1 MTNEVHPVVE
11 LLIARTESHPEEF
24 RDDYLMSE
32 VRPTVGSGRW
42 FRVIHAIR
50 DHGSEQD
57 NAALSARLRDIRMQQ
72 IHEWTMDEL
81 LNGEDRRREEEERK
95 KQLWQQ
101 QQQQLYQQAYQQ
113 SPHLPS
119 GTALLGAASTAPA
132 QLGGYQQLGLLGAAS
147 TAPAQ
152 LGSWQE
158 IRDEPLTESLIQ
170 QIRKRLGK

>member
-11 LLIARTESHPEEF
+11 LLIARMESHPEEF
-24 RDDYLMSE
+24 KDDYLMSE
-32 VRPTVGSGRW
+32 VRPTAGSGRW
-42 FRVIHAIR
+42 LLATQAIQ
-50 DHGSEQD
+50 DHGSKRDVEAL
-57 NAALSARLRDIRMQQ
+57 NAALSKIYMQY

-113 SPHLPS
+113 
-119 GTALLGAASTAPA
+119 LG
-132 QLGGYQQLGLLGAAS
+132 
-147 TAPAQ
+147 
-152 LGSWQE
+152 E
-158 IRDEPLTESLIQ
+158 DSLMQ